1 MRSWGVIAT
10 PIGIP
15 LILIGSFQ
23 LIRTVLV
30 ISGRRKGPLL
40 RVFEAY
46 TDKPQ
51 AYNSLRAVAVWI
63 TVVIIGVLIYL
74 SETMTLPIAAFIPLV
89 LAIATAVWANEQ
101 PDFIR
106 QYLPFLMPEP
116 RWFVDLSSRTTL
128 TERRHIAYMWLKLP
142 RRTRILYDHHDG
154 AFRIWV
160 DLVIM
165 GTLG

>member
-40 RVFEAY
+40 RVFETY

-51 AYNSLRAVAVWI
+51 AYNSLRELAVWA
-63 TVVIIGVLIYL
+63 TVIIVGVLVYL
-74 SETMTLPIAAFIPLV
+74 SESVKLPTVAFIPLLSTIV
-89 LAIATAVWANEQ
+89 TAVWASEQ

-106 QYLPFLMPEP
+106 QHLPFLMPEP
-116 RWFVDLSSRTTL
+116 RWYVDVRGRTTL

-142 RRTRILYDHHDG
+142 RRTRILFDHHDG

>member
-1 MRSWGVIAT
+1 MRSFGVIAA

-23 LIRTVLV
+23 LIRAVLV
-30 ISGRRKGPLL
+30 ISGRLKGPLL
-40 RVFEAY
+40 RIFEAY

-51 AYNSLRAVAVWI
+51 EFNSLRALALWTI
-63 TVVIIGVLIYL
+63 VIIVGILICL
-74 SETMTLPIAAFIPLV
+74 SELMALSIAAFIPLI
-89 LAIATAVWANEQ
+89 LAILIATVAHEQ
-101 PDFIR
+101 APFVR
-106 QYLPFLMPEP
+106 HYLPFLMPEP
-116 RWFVDLSSRTTL
+116 HWYVDLSSRTTL
-128 TERRHIAYMWLKLP
+128 MERRRIAYMWLRLP
-142 RRTRILYDHHDG
+142 RRTRILFDHHDV

>member
-1 MRSWGVIAT
+1 MRSFGVIAA

-23 LIRTVLV
+23 LIRAALV
-30 ISGRRKGPLL
+30 ISGRLKGPLL
-40 RVFEAY
+40 HIFEAY

-51 AYNSLRAVAVWI
+51 EYNALRDLALWATI
-63 TVVIIGVLIYL
+63 LIIGVLVYL
-74 SETMTLPIAAFIPLV
+74 SDLMTLPIGSFLPLV
-89 LAIATAVWANEQ
+89 IALVVVALAQEQ
-101 PDFIR
+101 APFIR
-106 QYLPFLMPEP
+106 RHLPFLMPQP
-116 RWFVDLSSRTTL
+116 HWYADLSSRTTL
-128 TERRHIAYMWLKLP
+128 MERRRIAYMWLRLP
-142 RRTRILYDHHDG
+142 RRTRILFNHHDG